1 MFDPWPDDPDPRMQA
16 AVAAFARHHDDDPRR
31 IVRGG
36 ETVTVSHDYHARLCR
51 WVRAL
56 APDASEAVR
65 LAALA
70 QHVRR
75 FERPR
80 GDYPSGAEGYK
91 RWRADAA
98 RVQADIAESTLH
110 ACGYPPQT
118 TARVR
123 QILLKQRLRHDPE
136 AALLEDAVCLRFLE
150 DELADFARGREPTAV
165 LAILTKTW
173 AKMTPAG
180 HAAARQ
186 LLRGMDPAVLP
197 HSPELLAL
205 VGLTPPA

>member
-1 MFDPWPDDPDPRMQA
+1 MHA
-16 AVAAFARHHDDDPRR
+16 AVAAFARHHDDDPRT
-31 IVRGG
+31 IVRDGA
-36 ETVTVSHDYHARLCR
+36 TVTVSHDYHARLCR
-51 WVRAL
+51 WVAAL
-56 APDASEAVR
+56 APDASAAVR

-80 GDYPSGAEGYK
+80 GDYPGGVEGYK

-98 RVQADIAESTLH
+98 RFQAEIAASTLQ
-110 ACGYPPQT
+110 ACGYPPDT
-118 TARVR
+118 LARVR

-136 AALLEDAVCLRFLE
+136 AALLQDAVCLRFLE
-150 DELADFARGREPTAV
+150 DELPEFARGRDPQALLEI
-165 LAILTKTW
+165 LAKTW

-180 HAAARQ
+180 HAAARP
-186 LLRGMDPAVLP
+186 LLRAMDPAVLP